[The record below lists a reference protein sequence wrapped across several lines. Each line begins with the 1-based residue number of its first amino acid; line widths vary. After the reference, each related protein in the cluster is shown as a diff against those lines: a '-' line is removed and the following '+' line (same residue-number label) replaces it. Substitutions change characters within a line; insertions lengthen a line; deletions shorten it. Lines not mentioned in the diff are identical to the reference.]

1 MLDNM
6 QVILVAMGLILL
18 SGFLTAYFSVKWND

>member
-6 QVILVAMGLILL
+6 HVFLVAMGLILL
-18 SGFLTAYFSVKWND
+18 SGFLTAYLSAKWND